1 MTSEDVTPNP
11 TLTALPQV
19 PDSKQVPVPDSFEQR
34 ALSSGGT
41 NSRNRIQFAI
51 SGLETNVV
59 NAKSILDIGC
69 GKGHLGEFLRQSYKG
84 RLDGMDIVSYE
95 DFLAGAYD
103 HLILANLN
111 DPVKASDSLLYDMI
125 FAIEVI
131 EHLENPRAFVRFC
144 TSQLQPGGKLI
155 VTTPNVI
162 SVSSL
167 LTLTFQGHFR
177 DFRDG
182 IGMYPAHLS
191 PIIPLDAKRIV
202 QESGLQ
208 MISINYSNNGRIPFT
223 TKTYQRFVPFLKGK
237 LFSDN
242 YRIVAIKP

>member
-1 MTSEDVTPNP
+1 M
-11 TLTALPQV
+11 
-19 PDSKQVPVPDSFEQR
+19 
-34 ALSSGGT
+34 
-41 NSRNRIQFAI
+41 IQLAV
-51 SGLETNVV
+51 SGLEADVL

-69 GKGHLGEFLRQSYKG
+69 GKGNFGEFLRQTYKG

-95 DFLAGAYD
+95 GFCAGAYD
-103 HLILANLN
+103 HLILTNLN
-111 DPVKASDSLLYDMI
+111 DPAKTSDSLLYDMI

-131 EHLENPRAFVRFC
+131 EHLENPRAFARFC
-144 TSQLQPGGKLI
+144 TNLLKSGGKLI

-167 LTLTFQGHFR
+167 LALTFQGHFR

-223 TKTYQRFVPFLKGK
+223 TKTYQRFFPSLKGK

-242 YRIVAIKP
+242 YRVVAIKP

>member
-1 MTSEDVTPNP
+1 M
-11 TLTALPQV
+11 
-19 PDSKQVPVPDSFEQR
+19 
-34 ALSSGGT
+34 
-41 NSRNRIQFAI
+41 IQFAV
-51 SGLETNVV
+51 SGLETDVL

-69 GKGHLGEFLRQSYKG
+69 GKGRFGEFLRQTYKAC
-84 RLDGMDIVSYE
+84 LDGMDIVSYE
-95 DFLAGAYD
+95 GFCAGAYD

-144 TSQLQPGGKLI
+144 TSLLISSGKLI
-155 VTTPNVI
+155 VTTPNVNA
-162 SVSSL
+162 VSSL
-167 LTLTFQGHFR
+167 LTFTFQGHFR

-191 PIIPLDAKRIV
+191 PVIPLDAKRIV
-202 QESGLQ
+202 QECGLQ
-208 MISINYSNNGRIPFT
+208 MISIDYSNNGRIPFT

-242 YRIVAIKP
+242 YRVVAIKP